1 MDGETPVS
9 TGKEGELWIKG
20 PNIFKGYHANQKAS
34 AEALTGDGFF
44 KTGDI
49 AYEDA
54 DGNLFITDR
63 VKELIKYKGSQ
74 VAPAELE
81 GIIFSHPHVEDVAVI
96 GFHVKEI
103 ATEVPMAFI
112 VAKQG
117 VEQDEKSA
125 KEIIEWV
132 AGKTAATKRLRGGI
146 VWTDQIPK
154 SASGKILRRILKD
167 MTTGPNARKAMAA
180 MKYKEHARL

>member
-1 MDGETPVS
+1 MDGITPVVP
-9 TGKEGELWIKG
+9 GREGEMWIRG
-20 PNIFKGYHANQKAS
+20 PTVFKGYHDNPKAS
-34 AEALTGDGFF
+34 AEALTADGFF

-81 GIIFSHPHVEDVAVI
+81 GIILSHPQVEDVAVI
-96 GFHVKEI
+96 GTYVKETE
-103 ATEVPMAFI
+103 TEVPLAFI

-117 VEQDEKSA
+117 LVHDEKSA

-132 AGKTAATKRLRGGI
+132 GAKMAKSKRLRGGI

-167 MTTGPNARKAMAA
+167 QMMGLNAKKAMGA
-180 MKYKEHARL
+180 MTYTDHARL